1 MTATLNGNAPLAVT
15 ADHRHNGTTLRTWL
29 MGLPVG
35 TLVKFDGDLM
45 AGQYIWTGK
54 FHTSGAG
61 EQQRTL
67 LVNSGRMEVFAL
79 GELDRTDTSFS
90 IVFEDDG
97 ATPRRVNQSLL
108 GMATAFV
115 ETWASLQDQI
125 TWSDKARA
133 DWDLLNEKL
142 NDESK
147 AREWCDVYDRC
158 VEDWNSQFK
167 VFELQPRK
175 STREVEI
182 TVTATWNLRIEVED
196 TVDDDDA
203 ERQLR
208 DLIDCDSAEDVIRRG
223 GDRIETPDDWSFEI
237 DGVEVI

>member
-1 MTATLNGNAPLAVT
+1 MTATLNGNAPFAVT

-54 FHTSGAG
+54 FHS
-61 EQQRTL
+61 ERTL
-67 LVNSGRMEVFAL
+67 LVNSGRFEVLPL

-97 ATPRRVNQSLL
+97 ATPRQVNKSLL

-115 ETWASLQDQI
+115 DTWASLQDQI
-125 TWSDKARA
+125 AWSDKARA
-133 DWDLLNEKL
+133 DWDLLNENL

-147 AREWCDVYDRC
+147 NRGWCDVYDRC
-158 VEDWNSQFK
+158 VEDWNSGFK
-167 VFELQPRK
+167 VFELQPRT
-175 STREVEI
+175 STREVNI
-182 TVTATWNLRIEVED
+182 TVTATWNLNIEIED
-196 TVDDDDA
+196 TTDDEDA
-203 ERQLR
+203 ERKLN
-208 DLIDCDSAEDVIRRG
+208 DLLNSVDLEDVLHRG
-223 GDRIETPDDWSFEI
+223 GDSPRTPDDWNFEI
-237 DGVEVI
+237 DGIEVQ